1 MLLKWVV
8 TVYDLIDSK
17 DKIANMY
24 GILFH
29 FLDSELLRYEASS
42 LYINDEG
49 TTNSCNRPGIC
60 HLLYYL
66 TRRVHVKSY
75 RIRQL

>member
-8 TVYDLIDSK
+8 TIYDLIDSK

-29 FLDSELLRYEASS
+29 FLDSELLRYAGS
-42 LYINDEG
+42 
-49 TTNSCNRPGIC
+49 
-60 HLLYYL
+60 LLYHFADRAVL
-66 TRRVHVKSY
+66 THQIDRAFVISC
-75 RIRQL
+75 IT